1 LKPDV
6 YLIFDLPAE
15 DGLARQ
21 RHGGTGGDRIER
33 EGDAFLT
40 KVREGY
46 LELARSEPGAH
57 VIDASGDPEAVHRR
71 VREVLIAALPET
83 FSTKGV

>member
-1 LKPDV
+1 MRPDV

-21 RHGGTGGDRIER
+21 RHGHAGGDRIER
-33 EGDAFLT
+33 EGDAFLRT
-40 KVREGY
+40 VRDGY

-57 VIDASGDPEAVHRR
+57 LINASGDAEAVHRR
-71 VREVLIAALPET
+71 VREVLMEALPET
-83 FSTKGV
+83 FSTEGV